1 MITDTVGIDFNVQ
14 LEIENGTN
22 LSNTCD
28 NDYNSYD
35 YEYFYPLRSF
45 DTFCPSNSSDYRWKL
60 CYLPYEYGYNNE
72 EIDDDDNRKGVIV
85 FMSSSVKLHAFM
97 RLSWAEYV
105 FVSLSLSLMIA
116 KFFPAVH
123 NQIVSRATR
132 LEHHSE
138 VI

>member
-1 MITDTVGIDFNVQ
+1 MYSEFGGKSHTLDQSQKGSVK
-14 LEIENGTN
+14 L
-22 LSNTCD
+22 
-28 NDYNSYD
+28 NS
-35 YEYFYPLRSF
+35 EV
-45 DTFCPSNSSDYRWKL
+45 
-60 CYLPYEYGYNNE
+60 
-72 EIDDDDNRKGVIV
+72 DDDNWKGVIV
-85 FMSSSVKLHAFM
+85 FMGFSLNLPKFM